1 MKTGRGWMRFRLARI
16 GMLFRTG
23 TLRRRLLVWL
33 SASCLVPL
41 LVFLLLS
48 AIFPLPALKPYS
60 LLVEDRN
67 GEFLGAFLANDGI
80 WRLRTSPDEIPAK
93 LKRIL
98 IEREDRWFYYH
109 PGVNPF
115 SIARALFLNLRR
127 GRTVV
132 GASTI
137 TMQIAR
143 MLEPKERTYGNKLRE
158 MFRALQLEW
167 RYSKD
172 QLLEIYLSMV
182 PLGGN
187 IEGLK
192 SAAIMYYQTPLE
204 RLNIAQLFD
213 LILIPSN
220 PNGLQ
225 PDRNPEALMAERRE
239 QALAWITS
247 GVFSRQ
253 DSAIIWNTPSSAT
266 RKQLPRL
273 APHFCLRI
281 REKAGRECNVRS
293 SLDLRIQRT
302 AEALLSQHMRPWKL
316 RGVNNGAF
324 IVIDNKT
331 REVLAY
337 AGSEC
342 FDDAAAFGQVDA
354 AIALRSPGS
363 ALKPFLVALLMEKGE
378 LTPKLRLLDTP
389 YDAEGFL
396 AENYDGTYSGSVF
409 ADDALRRSLNV
420 PMIRLLK
427 GPAFNAFLDL
437 TADAGFGSLQ
447 KQRKKLGLSVI
458 LGGCG
463 VTLEE
468 LVTAYSIFPSG
479 GTYSPLRYAV
489 ATGDTHKQERQV
501 FSPSTAYMV
510 TEVLAGLNRP
520 DLPNNFESSLN
531 LPAVAF
537 KTGTSYGRRD
547 TWAVGY
553 SATHTVGVWIG
564 NVTQGGNPDLVSS
577 RAAAPLLIDIF
588 NSIPGP
594 HQKAI
599 LPMPKDVGIRLVCA
613 ESGLPPS
620 PRCKNLIEDL
630 YSVSRTLYKE
640 CPVCREYLVS
650 NDGTLTYCPACLGE
664 HPYRALTFKD
674 YPPELLA
681 FWKKNGVPYEI
692 PPPHNPL
699 CTRVLSGDGPA
710 IVSPSDNMTYYLVSR
725 SQKLA
730 LQATAALDVKEIAW
744 YLNDRY
750 LGRKHASEKLFV
762 SLSGGDHTVTCMDD
776 KGRVSKVHITVK
788 MVL

>member
-1 MKTGRGWMRFRLARI
+1 MAGLCQARTIWHRWTGARRHRLAA
-16 GMLFRTG
+16 
-23 TLRRRLLVWL
+23 LLL
-33 SASCLVPL
+33 ASCLLPL
-41 LVFLLLS
+41 PVFLILS
-48 AIFPLPALKPYS
+48 AVFPLPPLKPYS

-67 GEFLGAFLANDGI
+67 GEFLEAFLAQDGI
-80 WRLRTSPDEIPAK
+80 WRLRTSPDEIPAR

-109 PGVNPF
+109 PGINPV
-115 SIARALFLNLRR
+115 SVVRALILNIRR

-167 RYSKD
+167 RFSKD
-172 QLLEIYLSMV
+172 QLLELYLSMV

-192 SAAIMYYQTPLE
+192 SAAMMYYKTPLE

-213 LILIPSN
+213 LILVPSD

-225 PDRNPEALMAERRE
+225 PDRNPDALMAERRR
-239 QALAWITS
+239 QASIWIAS
-247 GVFSRQ
+247 GVLSQQ
-253 DSAIIWNTPSSAT
+253 DSVIIWNTPSSAT
-266 RKQLPRL
+266 RNQLPRL

-281 REKAGRECNVRS
+281 RARSGEESDVRS
-293 SLDLRIQRT
+293 SLDIRLQRT
-302 AEALLSQHMRPWKL
+302 AEALLTQHMRPWKL

-337 AGSEC
+337 AGSEN
-342 FDDAAAFGQVDA
+342 FDDDGAFGQVDA
-354 AIALRSPGS
+354 AVALRSPGS
-363 ALKPFLVALLMEKGE
+363 ALKPFLFALLMEKGE

-420 PMIRLLK
+420 PLIRLLK
-427 GPAFNAFLDL
+427 GTSFNAFLDI
-437 TADAGFGSLQ
+437 TGDAGFASLQ

-468 LVTAYSIFPSG
+468 LAAAYAIFPSG
-479 GTYSPLRYAV
+479 GVYSPLRYTLADGMNH
-489 ATGDTHKQERQV
+489 AEERQV
-501 FSPSTAYMV
+501 FSASTAYMV
-510 TEVLAGLNRP
+510 TEILAGLNRP

-547 TWAVGY
+547 TWAIGY

-564 NVTQGGNPDLVSS
+564 NVTRGGNPDLVSS
-577 RAAAPLLIDIF
+577 KAAAPVLIDIF
-588 NSIPGP
+588 NSISGQ

-599 LPMPKDVGIRLVCA
+599 LPMPKDVGMRLVCA
-613 ESGLPPS
+613 ESGLAPS
-620 PRCKNLIEDL
+620 PRCTNLIEDL

-650 NDGTLTYCPACLGE
+650 KDGTRSYCPACLGG
-664 HPYRALTFKD
+664 HPYKTVTLKA

-681 FWKKNGVPYEI
+681 FWKANRVDYES

-710 IVSPSDNMTYYLVSR
+710 ITSPSDNMTYYLVSR

-730 LQATAALDVKEIAW
+730 LQANAGLDVKEVAW
-744 YLNDRY
+744 YLNDQY
-750 LGRKHASEKLFV
+750 IGRKGASEKLFV
-762 SLSGGDHTVTCMDD
+762 ALSGGEHTVTCMDD

>member
-1 MKTGRGWMRFRLARI
+1 L
-16 GMLFRTG
+16 
-23 TLRRRLLVWL
+23 
-33 SASCLVPL
+33 PL
-41 LVFLLLS
+41 LMFFALS
-48 AIFPLPALKPYS
+48 LVYPLPPLKPYS
-60 LLVEDRN
+60 LLIEDRN
-67 GEFLGAFLANDGI
+67 GEFLQAFLANDGI
-80 WRLRTSPDEIPAK
+80 WRLRTPPSEIPEK
-93 LKRIL
+93 LKKIL
-98 IEREDRWFYYH
+98 IQREDRWFYYH
-109 PGVNPF
+109 PGVNPV
-115 SIARALFLNLRR
+115 SIARALFLNARQGRR
-127 GRTVV
+127 VV

-158 MFRALQLEW
+158 VFRALQLEW
-167 RYSKD
+167 RYTKE

-192 SAAIMYYQTPLE
+192 SAAMIYYQTPLE

-213 LILIPSN
+213 LILIPSD

-225 PDRNPEALMAERRE
+225 PDRNPDALTVERRR
-239 QALAWITS
+239 QAAAWIAS
-247 GVFSRQ
+247 GLLTQQ
-253 DSAIIWNTPSSAT
+253 DSTIIWNTPANAT

-281 REKAGRECNVRS
+281 REKMGRGSDVKS
-293 SLDLRIQRT
+293 SLDLRIQHI
-302 AEALLSQHMRPWKL
+302 AEALLTSHLRPWKQ
-316 RGVNNGAF
+316 RGVRNGAF
-324 IVIDNKT
+324 IVLDNKT

-337 AGSEC
+337 AGSEN
-342 FDDAAAFGQVDA
+342 FEDAGSAGQVDA
-354 AIALRSPGS
+354 ATALRSPGS
-363 ALKPFLVALLMEKGE
+363 ALKPFLYALLMDKGD

-427 GPAFNAFLDL
+427 GAPFQPFLDL
-437 TADAGFGSLQ
+437 TAQAGFASLQ

-468 LVTAYSIFPSG
+468 LVAAYAVFPSG
-479 GTYSPLRYAV
+479 GAYAPLKYTV
-489 ATGDTHKQERQV
+489 AGGSASKETREV
-501 FSPSTAYMV
+501 FSASTAYMV
-510 TEVLAGLNRP
+510 TGILEGLNRP

-547 TWAVGY
+547 TWAIGY
-553 SATHTVGVWIG
+553 SATHTIGVWIG
-564 NVTQGGNPDLVSS
+564 NVTHEGNPDLVSS
-577 RAAAPLLIDIF
+577 KAAAPLLIDLF
-588 NSIPGP
+588 NSISGR

-599 LPMPKDVGIRLVCA
+599 LPMPKDVGMRLVCA

-620 PRCKNLIEDL
+620 PRCSNLIEDL
-630 YSVSRTLYKE
+630 YSVSRTQHKE
-640 CPVCREYLVS
+640 CTVCKEYIVS
-650 NDGTLTYCPACLGE
+650 DDGALSYCPTCLGQ
-664 HPYRALTFKD
+664 HSYKAITLKD

-681 FWKKNGVPYEI
+681 FWKKNGVPYEM

-699 CTRVLSGDGPA
+699 CTRVLSGEGPA
-710 IVSPSDNMTYYLVSR
+710 IISPSDNMTYYLVAR
-725 SQKLA
+725 GQKLA
-730 LQATAALDVKEIAW
+730 LQANAGLDVKEIAW
-744 YLNDRY
+744 YVNEQY
-750 LGRKHASEKLFV
+750 LGRKNATDKLFV
-762 SLSGGDHTVTCMDD
+762 SMIGGDHTVTCMDD